1 MKNFNQTQTS
11 RRQFLIKTVPACA
24 LVCLGSSGLPG
35 VKHLSAQQEGK
46 HKFDKPHEFVSTH
59 RQVQRRVKQ
68 EKIQLIK
75 TLIKELGER
84 RTIEILKIDT
94 REAALAQG
102 RRHAQSAKRA
112 GKKIDFDTYVSAHR
126 DPKAGEYTLTKEI
139 IEDSEKAFELKVTEC
154 LYAETYIKA
163 GLGGEVGYAALCYMD
178 YFWPKGF
185 NENIEMVRD
194 KTLMQGHDCC
204 NHRYIWTG

>member
-1 MKNFNQTQTS
+1 MKNFKHTQTS
-11 RRQFLIKTVPACA
+11 RRQFLIETVPACA
-24 LVCLGSSGLPG
+24 LVCIGSSGLPG
-35 VKHLSAQQEGK
+35 MRHLSAQQEGK
-46 HKFDKPHEFVSTH
+46 HKFDQPLEFVLTH
-59 RQVQRRVKQ
+59 REIQRRAKQ

-75 TLIKELGER
+75 TLIKELGEE

-102 RRHAQSAKRA
+102 QRQAQAVKRA
-112 GKKIDFDTYVSAHR
+112 GKKNDFNTYVSMFR
-126 DPKAGEYTLTKEI
+126 DPKRGAYTLTKEI

-163 GLGGEVGYAALCYMD
+163 GLGGEVGFAALCYMD

-185 NENIEMVRD
+185 NENIKMVRD
-194 KTLMQGHDCC
+194 KTLIQGHDCC